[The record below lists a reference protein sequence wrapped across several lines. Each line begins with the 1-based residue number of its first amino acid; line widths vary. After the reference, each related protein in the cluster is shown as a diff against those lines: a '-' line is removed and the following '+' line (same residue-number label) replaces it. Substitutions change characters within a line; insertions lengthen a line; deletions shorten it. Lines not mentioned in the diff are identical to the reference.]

1 MSKENQERI
10 VIKISLDTNIFLNVK
25 NNEEPFF
32 EYSVKILDS
41 IDGNIIECNLSTI
54 VLSEICTE
62 YYENNEIKEKNI
74 FMTHIR
80 TSLTYHIISV
90 DERIADLAGKMR
102 VENSIRLP
110 DALIAVRRFLII
122 VSI

>member
-1 MSKENQERI
+1 
-10 VIKISLDTNIFLNVK
+10 
-25 NNEEPFF
+25 
-32 EYSVKILDS
+32 
-41 IDGNIIECNLSTI
+41 
-54 VLSEICTE
+54 
-62 YYENNEIKEKNI
+62 
-74 FMTHIR
+74 MTHIR